1 MTRKAAAGRGP
12 RGSRKAPDRDRRSS
26 APLPRRAPS
35 KTAASARSTALT
47 GRAAILALALA
58 FVIVAIA
65 LPFKIWLSQRGDL
78 DSLNAQIARVQARVA
93 QLNAQDQKWNDPA
106 YVEAQARRRL
116 HYVMPGESNRI
127 VLGPRPSHVQ
137 KDIAAAIAHPAAP
150 PVSDGP
156 WYSQLWQSM
165 QTAGAA
171 PSSSGG

>member
-12 RGSRKAPDRDRRSS
+12 RGSRKAPARDRRSS
-26 APLPRRAPS
+26 APQPRRAPAR
-35 KTAASARSTALT
+35 TAPTARSTALT

-65 LPFKIWLSQRGDL
+65 LPFKIWLGQRGDL
-78 DSLNAQIARVQARVA
+78 GSLNTQIKRVQARVA
-93 QLNAQDQKWNDPA
+93 QLDAQDKKWNDPA
-106 YVEAQARRRL
+106 YVEAQARKRL

-127 VLGPRPSHVQ
+127 VLGPKPTHVQ
-137 KDIAAAIAHPAAP
+137 KEIATAIAHPAAP
-150 PVSDGP
+150 PDSDGP

>member
-1 MTRKAAAGRGP
+1 MSRKAAAGRGP
-12 RGSRKAPDRDRRSS
+12 RGTRKAPVRDRRSS
-26 APLPRRAPS
+26 APQPRRA
-35 KTAASARSTALT
+35 AARSSAPVRSTALT

-65 LPFKIWLSQRGDL
+65 LPLKIWLSQRGDL
-78 DSLNAQIARVQARVA
+78 DSLNTQIQRVQARVS

-106 YVEAQARRRL
+106 YIEAQARKRL
-116 HYVMPGESNRI
+116 HYVLPGESHRI
-127 VLGPRPSHVQ
+127 VLGPKPSHVQ
-137 KDIAAAIAHPAAP
+137 KAIATAIAHPAAP

-171 PSSSGG
+171 ASASRG

>member
-12 RGSRKAPDRDRRSS
+12 RGSRKAPARDRRSS
-26 APLPRRAPS
+26 APQPRRAPAR
-35 KTAASARSTALT
+35 TAPTARSTALT

-65 LPFKIWLSQRGDL
+65 LPFKIWLGQRGDL
-78 DSLNAQIARVQARVA
+78 GSLNTQIKRVQARVA
-93 QLNAQDQKWNDPA
+93 QLDAQDQKWNDPA
-106 YVEAQARRRL
+106 FIETQARKRL

-127 VLGPRPSHVQ
+127 VLGPKPSHVQ
-137 KDIAAAIAHPAAP
+137 KEIATAIAHPAAP
-150 PVSDGP
+150 PESDGP

-171 PSSSGG
+171 TSSSRG

>member
-12 RGSRKAPDRDRRSS
+12 KGSRKAPARDRRSS
-26 APLPRRAPS
+26 APQPRRAP
-35 KTAASARSTALT
+35 AASARSTALT

-78 DSLNAQIARVQARVA
+78 DSLNSQIARVQARVA
-93 QLNAQDQKWNDPA
+93 QLDAQDQRWNDPA
-106 YVEAQARRRL
+106 YVEAQARKRL

-127 VLGPRPSHVQ
+127 VLGPKPSHVQ
-137 KDIAAAIAHPAAP
+137 KEIATAIAHPAAP

-171 PSSSGG
+171 PTSSRG